1 MSYKNQIDNIFSSS
15 SIYKSLIICC
25 NSYVMKD
32 LYDNMRDDE
41 YPVTDIIQLNKFK
54 LNDSR
59 VLLINEVDFHNIKES
74 LENEYM
80 DMINAVFFV
89 GCEKNHETMFNDNN
103 IKYYVIQ

>member
-54 LNDSR
+54 LND
-59 VLLINEVDFHNIKES
+59 
-74 LENEYM
+74 
-80 DMINAVFFV
+80 
-89 GCEKNHETMFNDNN
+89 
-103 IKYYVIQ
+103 